1 MKDQKLRDEMMYFYG
16 GLGSLQCL
24 TDPEN
29 ARLQDLLDLMIEQYK
44 SFMKEIWEYEDE

>member
-16 GLGSLQCL
+16 QLGSIHCL
-24 TDPEN
+24 VQT
-29 ARLQDLLDLMIEQYK
+29 QDAEELLVIMIEQYK